1 MKRSVNKGR
10 KMKIGD
16 LVKVLTA
23 DSKDKNELAIIVADD
38 PSGWYWIKWEGSI
51 KLWPAECME
60 KP

>member
-1 MKRSVNKGR
+1 
-10 KMKIGD
+10 MKIGD
-16 LVKVLTA
+16 LVKVLTT